1 MPELEGK
8 KEENNQNIK
17 IKTIQKIRYIDGGT
31 EGYTDG

>member
-8 KEENNQNIK
+8 KEENNQNI
-17 IKTIQKIRYIDGGT
+17 IKTIQKIKYIDGGT

>member
-8 KEENNQNIK
+8 KK
-17 IKTIQKIRYIDGGT
+17 IIRILKSKLSKKIRYIDGGT